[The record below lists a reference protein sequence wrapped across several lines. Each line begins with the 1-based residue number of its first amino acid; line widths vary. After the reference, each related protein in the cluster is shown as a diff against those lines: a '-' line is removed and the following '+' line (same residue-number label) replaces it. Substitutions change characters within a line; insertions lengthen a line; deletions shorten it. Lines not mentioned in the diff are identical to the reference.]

1 VGDQPSSFGRRV
13 FGYRRSSVDQ
23 AISDRDMMLRQA
35 EQRAREAD
43 ARAAEMEER
52 MAALHRQVTDQ
63 QVRLGGRE
71 RELSEQMT
79 ALHRRMG
86 EVGAELAER
95 DRAIVELEAHID
107 RLTQQ
112 PETPRPEAVTAA
124 SERVSQEVAR
134 ILSAAEDS
142 AARIVEQ
149 ARITAAHNTAVS
161 QRQWREVQRSLARF
175 AGWRDRV
182 EPQMVEIHARLEE
195 LRSRIGE
202 IPERVRA
209 AFAPLADASAATEA
223 GLQALF
229 DDLTDPLVRAPS
241 PARDDAEFPG
251 AANGPGGSHSE
262 LAEGPRAAGSIP

>member
-1 VGDQPSSFGRRV
+1 MAGELCAKALRRSVESGPWHHRTPPGTTPRRTAAGFPCVWPSDTLARSGV
-13 FGYRRSSVDQ
+13 PVYVYRRQDGSTFE
-23 AISDRDMMLRQA
+23 I
-35 EQRAREAD
+35 EQRITED
-43 ARAAEMEER
+43 A
-52 MAALHRQVTDQ
+52 L
-63 QVRLGGRE
+63 
-71 RELSEQMT
+71 
-79 ALHRRMG
+79 
-86 EVGAELAER
+86 
-95 DRAIVELEAHID
+95 VECP
-107 RLTQQ
+107 T
-112 PETPRPEAVTAA
+112 TG
-124 SERVSQEVAR
+124 QEVAR
-134 ILSAAEDS
+134 VLSAAEDS

-229 DDLTDPLVRAPS
+229 DDFTDPLVRAPS